1 MAIFFLYGNKN
12 VPSAEILRGWRCLRT
27 RTFIL
32 FGLSLLVC
40 FYFQLLLTILLI
52 SCFYFQLLLTILLI
66 FYFQL
71 LLTILLIFLFLF
83 SAAPYDIA
91 INPVQVD
98 VIVGSAFSAKC
109 TAKGDP
115 APTFSWY
122 FGDRM
127 IQTGPDLSI
136 TASTSTDD
144 GLYTCVATNTL
155 GMQQATM
162 DANVRCTY

>member
-1 MAIFFLYGNKN
+1 LFLF
-12 VPSAEILRGWRCLRT
+12 SAAPYDIANFLFL
-27 RTFIL
+27 FSAAPYNIANIL
-32 FGLSLLVC
+32 FSAAP
-40 FYFQLLLTILLI
+40 YDIAN
-52 SCFYFQLLLTILLI
+52 
-66 FYFQL
+66 
-71 LLTILLIFLFLF
+71 FLFLF